1 MREADRKTSLG
12 FFDWLGITVPV
23 IVSVCLAISDTR
35 HDVNDNFARVIDELR
50 ALKVVNAIRIDADGR
65 AVDALDSIGDN
76 GHGRNDERTAAC
88 VYDADARPSER
99 CASKTNLVI
108 GSFARKRNP
117 ADVRR
122 DPNENGNDDP
132 GKDVFTK

>member
-35 HDVNDNFARVIDELR
+35 HDVNDNFARVI
-50 ALKVVNAIRIDADGR
+50 DGR

-122 DPNENGNDDP
+122 DPNENGNDDS